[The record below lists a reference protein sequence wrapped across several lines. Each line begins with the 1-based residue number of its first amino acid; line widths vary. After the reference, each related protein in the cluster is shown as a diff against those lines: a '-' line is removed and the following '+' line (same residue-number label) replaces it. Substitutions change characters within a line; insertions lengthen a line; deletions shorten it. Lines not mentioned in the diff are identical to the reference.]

1 MVFTM
6 NKPLLYRK
14 RIIPHECI
22 LLKDDII
29 LFFSPSII
37 VTKWKALHPKK
48 ELHHGFSCYFLKEGY
63 KISKFCYEDD
73 RLLYWYCDIID
84 VEYQWASNSY
94 IVTDLLAD
102 IIIYPDGFIKVVDVG
117 EIAIALNNG
126 QISISMVKKAL
137 TRLDALLKLLYTDG
151 FSDLKK
157 YIEQYSC

>member
-1 MVFTM
+1 MVFIM

-29 LFFSPSII
+29 LSFSPSII

-48 ELHHGFSCYFLKEGY
+48 DLHHGFSCYFLEEGY

-84 VEYQWASNSY
+84 AEYQSASNSY
-94 IVTDLLAD
+94 IITDLLAD
-102 IIIYPDGFIKVVDVG
+102 IIIYPDGFVKVVDIG
-117 EIAIALNNG
+117 EIVLALNNG

-137 TRLDALLKLLYTDG
+137 YRLDVLLKLIYADG

-157 YIEQYSC
+157 YIEQYS